1 MTPNHFLL
9 GQMGGQF
16 APESELSKEF
26 HPRKRLEK
34 GTAFGFFGVAEMA
47 QGMFT
52 IVDGK
57 TEVVGNSQRFKCG

>member
-1 MTPNHFLL
+1 
-9 GQMGGQF
+9 
-16 APESELSKEF
+16 
-26 HPRKRLEK
+26 LEK
-34 GTAFGFFGVAEMA
+34 GIAFGFFGVAEMA